1 AGGQTG
7 SERSL
12 TTDQTIGVGTRKT
25 ISKPGSAG
33 RRNIKVVKSDQSST
47 HLNFGSNAYL
57 QKVIFEHRYV
67 NS

>member
-1 AGGQTG
+1 MRTSRYQPSVANA
-7 SERSL
+7 L
-12 TTDQTIGVGTRKT
+12 L
-25 ISKPGSAG
+25 
-33 RRNIKVVKSDQSST
+33 KVLKSDQSST